1 MILYHGSNVK
11 IDRIDLSKSNVGKDF
26 GVGFYL
32 TPNRDHALGQAQR
45 KIEMFSF
52 GVPTLNAYF
61 FDENE
66 LQNGELAVKTFGD
79 YTLEWAEFVLMNRQ
93 SNSRTSL
100 HGYDVVV
107 GPVANDTVGY
117 QIRRLLGNLIS
128 MEQFLKELKYPKEMS
143 IQYFFGTEKALKY
156 LKAV

>member
-66 LQNGELAVKTFGD
+66 LQNGELAVKTFDD

-100 HGYDVVV
+100 HGYDIVV

>member
-1 MILYHGSNVK
+1 MMLYHGSNVK

-45 KIEMFSF
+45 KIEMFSI

-66 LQNGELAVKTFGD
+66 LQNGELAVKTFDD

-100 HGYDVVV
+100 HGYDIVV

-128 MEQFLKELKYPKEMS
+128 MEQFLKELKYPKEVS

>member
-1 MILYHGSNVK
+1 MILYHGSNVE

-45 KIEMFSF
+45 KIEIFSF
-52 GVPTLNAYF
+52 GVPSLTAF
-61 FDENE
+61 SFDEKE
-66 LQNGELAVKTFGD
+66 LQNGELAVKVFDD

-93 SNSRTSL
+93 SSSRTSL

-117 QIRRLLGNLIS
+117 QIRRLLGQLIT
-128 MEQFLKELKYPKEMS
+128 MEQFMKELKYPKEKS
-143 IQYFFGTEKALKY
+143 IQYFFGTEKSLKY
-156 LKAV
+156 LKKI

>member
-1 MILYHGSNVK
+1 MMLYHGSNVK

-32 TPNRDHALGQAQR
+32 TQNRDHALGQAQR

-66 LQNGELAVKTFGD
+66 LQNGELAVKTFDD

-156 LKAV
+156 LKAI

>member
-66 LQNGELAVKTFGD
+66 LQNGELAVKTFDD

-100 HGYDVVV
+100 HGYDIVV

-128 MEQFLKELKYPKEMS
+128 MEQFLKELKYPKEIS

>member
-11 IDRIDLSKSNVGKDF
+11 IDKIDLSKSNVGKDF

-45 KIEMFSF
+45 KIEIFSF
-52 GVPTLNAYF
+52 GVPTLNAYC

-66 LQNGELAVKTFGD
+66 LQNGELAVKIFND
-79 YTLEWAEFVLMNRQ
+79 YDLEWAEFVLMNRQ
-93 SNSRTSL
+93 NSSRTSL
-100 HGYDVVV
+100 HKYDIVV

-117 QIRRLLGNLIS
+117 QIRRLLSKLIS
-128 MEQFLKELKYPKEMS
+128 MEQFLIELKYPKEMS
-143 IQYFFGTEKALKY
+143 IQYFFGTEKSIKY
-156 LKAV
+156 LKAI

>member
-66 LQNGELAVKTFGD
+66 LQNGELAVKTFDD

-156 LKAV
+156 LKAI

>member
-100 HGYDVVV
+100 HGYDIVV

>member
-45 KIEMFSF
+45 KIEMFSI

-66 LQNGELAVKTFGD
+66 LQNGELAVKTFDD

-93 SNSRTSL
+93 SNSRTPL
-100 HGYDVVV
+100 HGYDIVV

-117 QIRRLLGNLIS
+117 QIRRLLENLIS
-128 MEQFLKELKYPKEMS
+128 MEQFLKELKYPKEVS

-156 LKAV
+156 LKAI

>member
-52 GVPTLNAYF
+52 GAPTLNIYF

-66 LQNGELAVKTFGD
+66 LQKGELAVKTFDG

-93 SNSRTSL
+93 SNSRTPL
-100 HGYDVVV
+100 HGYDIVV

-117 QIRRLLGNLIS
+117 QIRRLLENLIS

-143 IQYFFGTEKALKY
+143 IQYFFGSEKALKY
-156 LKAV
+156 LKAI